1 MFVRELF
8 CLWRL
13 GSVGDFVALE
23 RERERERERTT
34 VLWRWNK
41 KVLESEG

>member
-23 RERERERERTT
+23 REREREKEREQLFYGGGTR
-34 VLWRWNK
+34 RF
-41 KVLESEG
+41 